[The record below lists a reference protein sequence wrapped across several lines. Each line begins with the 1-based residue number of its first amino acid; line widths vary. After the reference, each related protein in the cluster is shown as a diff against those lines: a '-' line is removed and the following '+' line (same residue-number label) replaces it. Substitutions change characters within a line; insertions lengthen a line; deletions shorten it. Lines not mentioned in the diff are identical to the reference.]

1 MDVKTIILLSVGFLT
16 IAAMIWIILRD
27 SYNNVPEKRNG
38 KDDIEIETDHSESVY
53 ETVDENRGGG
63 GEESIYE
70 S

>member
-27 SYNNVPEKRNG
+27 SYNVPEKR

-63 GEESIYE
+63 GGEESIYD

>member
-1 MDVKTIILLSVGFLT
+1 MMDVKTIILLSVGFLT

-27 SYNNVPEKRNG
+27 SYNVPEKLSR
-38 KDDIEIETDHSESVY
+38 KDDIEIETDASESVY

-63 GEESIYE
+63 EESIYD